1 MKHFT
6 KLLFITLLSV
16 LLGNATAWG
25 DEVTLDYDCTNGNTP
40 ANNGISISTSNY
52 TVTKTISGSSYVLK
66 ITNANQ
72 DAYTKIS
79 HAKNQDA
86 VQFGT
91 GSNPLG
97 SNFSITLQTQL
108 TNISSVEIQAY
119 ANGGGTL
126 SIGVGN
132 NDGTI
137 TKAFKYNNGE
147 NTSTTMVSGTSP
159 NTYIFNGDATTG
171 YLIIGKSATKYFR
184 IKSIKITY
192 NTSSPS
198 LTSSDLT
205 LTGSTA
211 LSFDLYNNSSA
222 QTVSYTTSSSG
233 AVTVSGG
240 TGYVTTSVD
249 ETNKTITVTPTAVT
263 PSAQT
268 ITVSQAADATYNAG
282 SATFTVTIT
291 DSTPITP
298 STEEWVET
306 SITDL
311 TSSDVFVIVG
321 NNGSNYAMTNN
332 NGTSNPPAATGVT
345 VEGNKITST
354 VADNLKWN
362 ISGNATEGYTFYP
375 NGSTTTWLYCTNTN
389 NGVRVGVNDGKTF
402 KLQDNYLHHNT
413 TSRFVGIY
421 NSQDWRCYTSS
432 GGNIANQTFK
442 FYKKVTD
449 SNLPN
454 LSAEDVNIEYNAES
468 GSIAYTLTNPVDG
481 GTLTATSSED
491 WVTIGSVG
499 ESSIPFTTSANN
511 TATPRTATVTLTYT
525 YNTDETVTKSVTITQ
540 AANPNVV
547 MTIAEVRAQETGDV
561 KTQGIVT
568 SCEGKT
574 AYIQDNTAAVCVY
587 NSSSNLE
594 LSVGDEITV
603 EGSLTTFNGLLEI
616 APLTI
621 STVSTGNAVTPT
633 VKTIAEINTDANG
646 DNDLQGMYVKIVDA
660 TVTAISVS
668 GNSQSVTISQNG
680 QTMTV
685 YGGSLSVS
693 ANDVITVVG
702 NIGCY
707 NNVQI
712 VHPQLVTFEI
722 TAESSNTEY
731 GTVAVS
737 GNTITATPVS
747 GYRVSTT
754 TAYEVTNGTATVTQD
769 GNIFTVTATS
779 DCTIRINF
787 ETIPTH
793 TVTFSDNGNT
803 STETYAEDA
812 TITFPTIEDIA
823 EFKFVGW
830 TTTEINGTQETAPE
844 MVTSATMS
852 TTDITYYAVYAEE
865 SEGSGTPVTKWMRIG
880 DASNIDGEGVY
891 ALLTH
896 ENTEGD
902 NAAYAF
908 NGEITSGHGQSTA
921 SYFTFDTEGYADTAP
936 EGTCELTFTSVTV
949 DDVSGYTMYNSNYG
963 YLYASAASSG
973 KLAWHETEESCWRH
987 ETLNEQEEWIYKAN
1001 NAHLRVY
1008 SNTFRTYGANNNQ
1021 SLYFAK
1027 KVTEQG
1033 TSLTNYRTKVA
1044 VTITFQKQNTSM
1056 YYSAYNLTVPEGVI
1070 AKTYKVANGK
1080 PVISKTYQAGETIAK
1095 ATAVIL
1101 TLTDQPSN
1109 AANLGLTKEFR
1120 LARTG
1125 VADEENKLVGWDEAT
1140 LVSSEYPAEEYIA
1153 YVLSTKN
1160 GDNPGFY
1167 YMSGHPQGDTN
1178 FQSGAHKA
1186 VFPVLK
1192 SEASSSKSA
1201 WLFSEID
1208 DEVTGISD
1216 ASIMNHE
1223 ENMMNNGVYDLQG
1236 RKVADNLSSIL
1247 SHPSSQKG
1255 IYIVN
1260 GKKVII
1266 K

>member
-1 MKHFT
+1 MGSTVNCYLNNGSGTNLSFVSKANVSSTWVFTFQQDNTVHIQNSKNNNRFLGYTNSTSYAYKAYATSNFDSYPHAIKVYKLVEETSPAITHTVAYEVNPTDAGTASGNTTLAVNGTTTISATANDTWQFDHWTVSGTGSSVNDTSANPATFTMGTEDATVTAHFIHT
-6 KLLFITLLSV
+6 TAADPTVNFA
-16 LLGNATAWG
+16 NATASVQVG
-25 DEVTLDYDCTNGNTP
+25 NTYTNTFTDKPSDLTVTYSVTSGSEYASVDASTGEVTGLAVGTATITASWEAVEYVYTAGSVSYTIDVTAAQAVTTYEKITTTSELTDGRYLIVYEEGSVAFDGSRTTLDATNNTKSVTINNNQIQTNEEIYFTINATAGTIQSASGYYIGRTT
-40 ANNGISISTSNY
+40 ANNGM
-52 TVTKTISGSSYVLK
+52 
-66 ITNANQ
+66 
-72 DAYTKIS
+72 
-79 HAKNQDA
+79 
-86 VQFGT
+86 
-91 GSNPLG
+91 
-97 SNFSITLQTQL
+97 
-108 TNISSVEIQAY
+108 
-119 ANGGGTL
+119 
-126 SIGVGN
+126 
-132 NDGTI
+132 
-137 TKAFKYNNGE
+137 
-147 NTSTTMVSGTSP
+147 NTSTTE
-159 NTYIFNGDATTG
+159 A
-171 YLIIGKSATKYFR
+171 
-184 IKSIKITY
+184 
-192 NTSSPS
+192 
-198 LTSSDLT
+198 
-205 LTGSTA
+205 
-211 LSFDLYNNSSA
+211 
-222 QTVSYTTSSSG
+222 YT
-233 AVTVSGG
+233 
-240 TGYVTTSVD
+240 
-249 ETNKTITVTPTAVT
+249 NTITF
-263 PSAQT
+263 
-268 ITVSQAADATYNAG
+268 D
-282 SATFTVTIT
+282 
-291 DSTPITP
+291 
-298 STEEWVET
+298 
-306 SITDL
+306 
-311 TSSDVFVIVG
+311 
-321 NNGSNYAMTNN
+321 NN
-332 NGTSNPPAATGVT
+332 NA
-345 VEGNKITST
+345 I
-354 VADNLKWN
+354 
-362 ISGNATEGYTFYP
+362 I
-375 NGSTTTWLYCTNTN
+375 
-389 NGVRVGVNDGKTF
+389 
-402 KLQDNYLHHNT
+402 
-413 TSRFVGIY
+413 
-421 NSQDWRCYTSS
+421 TSS
-432 GGNIANQTFK
+432 GGHTLKFNSNNDQKRFRYFGSGQQAIQLYKEVDNKPTISANDVDIA
-442 FYKKVTD
+442 
-449 SNLPN
+449 
-454 LSAEDVNIEYNAES
+454 YNAES

-525 YNTDETVTKSVTITQ
+525 YNTNETVTESVTITQ
-540 AANPNVV
+540 AANPNIV
-547 MTIAEVRAQETGDV
+547 MTIAEVRAQETGNV
-561 KTQGIVT
+561 KTRGVVT
-568 SCEGKT
+568 GVSTDGKT
-574 AYIQDNTAAVCVY
+574 AYIQDNTAAICVFN
-587 NSSSNLE
+587 NSSTLG
-594 LSVGDEITV
+594 LTIGDEITI
-603 EGSLTTFNGLLEI
+603 EGTLTTYHGLLEI
-616 APLTI
+616 TSPTI
-621 STVSTGNAVTPT
+621 TVNSHDNSVEPT
-633 VKTIAEINTDANG
+633 VKTIEEINTDASSSN
-646 DNDLQGMYVKIVDA
+646 NLQGLYVKIVDA
-660 TVTAISVS
+660 TVTSVTGS
-668 GNSQSVTISQNG
+668 GTSQTVTISQNE
-680 QTMTV
+680 QTLNI
-685 YGGSLSVS
+685 YGGDLSVS
-693 ANDVITVVG
+693 ENDVITVIG
-702 NIGCY
+702 NIGCHD
-707 NNVQI
+707 NVQI
-712 VHPQLVTFEI
+712 VYPQIKTFEI
-722 TAESSNTEY
+722 TAESNNTEY
-731 GTVAVS
+731 GTVVIS
-737 GNTITATPVS
+737 GNTITATPAD

-793 TVTFSDNGNT
+793 TVTFNDNGNT

-812 TITFPTIEDIA
+812 TITFPTTEDIA

-865 SEGSGTPVTKWMRIG
+865 AEGSGTPVTKWKRIG
-880 DASNIDGEGVY
+880 DASKIDGEGVY

-908 NGEITSGHGQSTA
+908 NGTITSGHGQSTA
-921 SYFTFDTEGYADTAP
+921 SYFTFDSEGYADTAP

-949 DDVSGYTMYNSNYG
+949 DDVSGYTMYNSQYG
-963 YLYASAASSG
+963 YLYAIAASSG

-987 ETLNEQEEWIYKAN
+987 ETSNDQEEWIYKAN

-1008 SNTFRTYGANNNQ
+1008 SNTFRTYANNVNQ

-1027 KVTEQG
+1027 KVTVQE

-1080 PVISKTYQAGETIAK
+1080 PVISKTYQTGETIAK

-1101 TLTDQPSN
+1101 TLPDQLSN

-1120 LARTG
+1120 LASTG

-1140 LVSSEYPAEEYIA
+1140 QVSTYYPADEYIA

-1216 ASIMNHE
+1216 ASIKNNE
-1223 ENMMNNGVYDLQG
+1223 ERAEHNGVYDLQG

>member
-6 KLLFITLLSV
+6 KFMFLTFLSIM
-16 LLGNATAWG
+16 LGNLHVWSTDVTFSHSDFSGQGSSGSGGNLTGATHENITITG
-25 DEVTLDYDCTNGNTP
+25 KGYGNTSYLQVYAKNYLIITP
-40 ANNGISISTSNY
+40 QNGATITSVVLTATNASYVKTWNASDESTVSINNNTA
-52 TVTKTISGSSYVLK
+52 TWSGSSTSAITLTNTATAQARITSIKVTYEEGASLTPCDLAL
-66 ITNANQ
+66 TNAP
-72 DAYTKIS
+72 
-79 HAKNQDA
+79 
-86 VQFGT
+86 V
-91 GSNPLG
+91 
-97 SNFSITLQTQL
+97 
-108 TNISSVEIQAY
+108 
-119 ANGGGTL
+119 
-126 SIGVGN
+126 
-132 NDGTI
+132 
-137 TKAFKYNNGE
+137 
-147 NTSTTMVSGTSP
+147 
-159 NTYIFNGDATTG
+159 
-171 YLIIGKSATKYFR
+171 
-184 IKSIKITY
+184 
-192 NTSSPS
+192 
-198 LTSSDLT
+198 
-205 LTGSTA
+205 A
-211 LSFDLYNNSSA
+211 LNFDLYNNSGA
-222 QTVSYTTSSSG
+222 QTVSYTTSSTG

-240 TGYVTTSVD
+240 DEYVTASVN
-249 ETNKTITVTPTAVT
+249 ESTKTITVTPIAVT
-263 PSAQT
+263 PEAQT
-268 ITVSQAADATYNAG
+268 ITVSQAADNTYAAG
-282 SATFTVTIT
+282 STTFTVNIT
-291 DSTPITP
+291 DSTPN
-298 STEEWVET
+298 TEEWVET
-306 SITDL
+306 SITEL
-311 TSSDVFVIVG
+311 TSSDIFVIVG
-321 NNGSNYAMTNN
+321 NGSYAMTND
-332 NGTSNPPAATGVT
+332 NGTSGPPATSSVT
-345 VEGNKITST
+345 IRDGKIIST
-354 VADNLKWN
+354 VADNIKWN
-362 ISGNATEGYTFYP
+362 ISGNATSGYTFYK
-375 NGSTTTWLYCTNTN
+375 NGSTDMLYCNTDKSSSSN
-389 NGVRVGVNDGKTF
+389 NNIRVGNGGQYGRKF
-402 KLQDNYLHHNT
+402 FELSNSYLVT
-413 TSRFVGIY
+413 KDSYTKRYISIY
-421 NSQDWRCYTSS
+421 DSQDWRGYTNTSS
-432 GGNIANQTFK
+432 GASIK
-442 FYKKVTD
+442 FYKKVVD

-491 WVTIGSVG
+491 WITIGTVG
-499 ESSIPFTTSANN
+499 ESSIPFTTTANN

-525 YNTDETVTKSVTITQ
+525 YNTNETVTESVTITQ
-540 AANPNVV
+540 AANPNIV
-547 MTIAEVRAQETGDV
+547 MTIAEVRAQETGNV
-561 KTQGIVT
+561 KTRGVVT
-568 SCEGKT
+568 GVSTDGKT
-574 AYIQDNTAAVCVY
+574 AYIQDNTAAICVFN
-587 NSSSNLE
+587 NSSTLG
-594 LSVGDEITV
+594 LTIGDEITI
-603 EGSLTTFNGLLEI
+603 EGTLTTYHGLLEI
-616 APLTI
+616 TSPTI
-621 STVSTGNAVTPT
+621 TVNSHDNSVEPT
-633 VKTIAEINTDANG
+633 VKTIEEINTDASSSN
-646 DNDLQGMYVKIVDA
+646 NLQGLYVKIVDA
-660 TVTAISVS
+660 TVTSVTGS
-668 GNSQSVTISQNG
+668 GTSQTVTISQNE
-680 QTMTV
+680 QTLNI
-685 YGGSLSVS
+685 YGGDLSVS
-693 ANDVITVVG
+693 ENDVITVIG
-702 NIGCY
+702 NIGCHD
-707 NNVQI
+707 NVQI
-712 VHPQLVTFEI
+712 VYPQIKTFEI
-722 TAESSNTEY
+722 TAESNNTEY
-731 GTVAVS
+731 GTVVIS
-737 GNTITATPVS
+737 GNTITATPAD

-793 TVTFSDNGNT
+793 TVTFNDNGNT
-803 STETYAEDA
+803 STETYAEDV
-812 TITFPTIEDIA
+812 TITFPTTEDIA

-865 SEGSGTPVTKWMRIG
+865 AEGSGTPVTKWKRIG
-880 DASNIDGEGVY
+880 DASKIDGEGVY

-908 NGEITSGHGQSTA
+908 NGTITSGHGQSTA
-921 SYFTFDTEGYADTAP
+921 SYFTFDSEGYADTAP

-949 DDVSGYTMYNSNYG
+949 DDVSGYTMYNSQYG
-963 YLYASAASSG
+963 YLYAIAASSG

-987 ETLNEQEEWIYKAN
+987 ETSNDQEEWIYKAN

-1008 SNTFRTYGANNNQ
+1008 SNTFRTYANNVNQ

-1027 KVTEQG
+1027 KVTVQG

-1080 PVISKTYQAGETIAK
+1080 PVISKTYQAGATIAK

-1101 TLTDQPSN
+1101 TLPDQLSN

-1120 LARTG
+1120 LASTG

-1140 LVSSEYPAEEYIA
+1140 QVSTYYPADEYIA

-1208 DEVTGISD
+1208 DEITGISD

-1223 ENMMNNGVYDLQG
+1223 EKNNGVYDLQG

-1266 K
+1266 R